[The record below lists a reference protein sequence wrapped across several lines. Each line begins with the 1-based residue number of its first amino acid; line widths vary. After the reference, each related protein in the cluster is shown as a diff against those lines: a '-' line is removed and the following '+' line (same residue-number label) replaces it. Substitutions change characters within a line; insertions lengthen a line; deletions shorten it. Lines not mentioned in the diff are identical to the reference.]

1 MFFFIICNKFFQTKL
16 ILFLI
21 EIIAYKKLWFK
32 NMQIALNEM
41 VAVGNWAMVVTTS
54 RTLITTS

>member
-1 MFFFIICNKFFQTKL
+1 
-16 ILFLI
+16 
-21 EIIAYKKLWFK
+21 
-32 NMQIALNEM
+32 MQMALNGM